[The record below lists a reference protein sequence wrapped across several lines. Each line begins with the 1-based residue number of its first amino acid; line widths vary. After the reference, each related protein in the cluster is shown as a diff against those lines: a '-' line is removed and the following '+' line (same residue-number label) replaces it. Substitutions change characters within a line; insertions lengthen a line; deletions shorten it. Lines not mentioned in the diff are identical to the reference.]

1 MENLLI
7 MGINT
12 RPMINSGLKLNYK
25 LFSISYFKT
34 LDFKEPYKEKHIL
47 HQKNNKTCGSFEEN
61 YSPDYLLKLAKDYL
75 YEDKID
81 KIVFNTGISANE
93 FKGEYSKFK
102 HKIRG
107 NLKTEEVENKFKF
120 YKKIRN
126 KFNVPLTFKVDN
138 VWELKEIL
146 KQYEDKQFIL
156 KPLYGSGGL
165 GIKLLNN
172 NSYNQLN
179 HEKNECENDNE
190 NNILNKYIIQ
200 EYISGT
206 NISSSVLST
215 KKESKNLI
223 NSRLLTEEDLGH
235 EENYTYS
242 GNILPLDHNS
252 FSKYINKNSH
262 YKKYDKIE
270 IAKLNKTLANESEK
284 LIKEFKLIGSNG
296 VDFIINNK
304 NTDNNKSKF
313 NKDDLY
319 IIEANPRLQGTYEP
333 CEEVLGINLLDA
345 HIKACEGELINIPK
359 PKQYS
364 IKKIIYAN
372 KQVAIG
378 DLAIENV
385 YDIPYKGVKIEK
397 NQPIVTIVSS
407 DKKLD
412 LAIKNKEIAN
422 KKVEKN
428 IKK

>member
-12 RPMINSGLKLNYK
+12 RPLINSGLKLNYNI
-25 LFSISYFKT
+25 FSISYFKT

-47 HQKNNKTCGSFEEN
+47 HQKNKETCGSFEEN
-61 YSPDYLLKLAKDYL
+61 YSEDKLLELAKEYL

-81 KIVFNTGISANE
+81 KIVFNTGISANK

-102 HKIRG
+102 NKIKG
-107 NLKTEEVENKFKF
+107 NLKTEEIDNKFKF

-126 KFNVPLTFKVDN
+126 KFNVPLTFKASN
-138 VWELKEIL
+138 IRELKEIL
-146 KQYEDKQFIL
+146 KQYDNKQFIL
-156 KPLYGSGGL
+156 KPLNGSGGL

-179 HEKNECENDNE
+179 YKKNKSENEDE
-190 NNILNKYIIQ
+190 NNILKEYIIQ
-200 EYISGT
+200 EYIHGT

-223 NSRLLTEEDLGH
+223 NSRLLTEKDLGQK
-235 EENYTYS
+235 ENYTYS

-252 FSKYINKNSH
+252 FFKYMKKDNY

-270 IAKLNKTLANESEK
+270 INKLNKKLAKESEK
-284 LIKEFKLIGSNG
+284 LIKEFNLIGSNG
-296 VDFIINNK
+296 VDFIINN
-304 NTDNNKSKF
+304 TDTTNSKSEF
-313 NKDDLY
+313 NEEDLY
-319 IIEANPRLQGTYEP
+319 IIEANPRIQGTYEP

-345 HIKACEGELINIPK
+345 HIKACEGELIEIPE

-378 DLAIENV
+378 DLAIENI

-397 NQPIVTIVSS
+397 NQPIITIVSS
-407 DKKLD
+407 DKKLEV
-412 LAIKNKEIAN
+412 AIKNKELAN
-422 KKVEKN
+422 KKLEKN
-428 IKK
+428 IK